1 MSRTYFLCFLLFLV
15 FFQILFKKWVKKL
28 GSKKHIENKNEKYAY
43 KTNKRRKYVRF
54 ELGDWVRVSMRKE
67 RFPKQMR
74 SNLMLRGDG

>member
-1 MSRTYFLCFLLFLV
+1 
-15 FFQILFKKWVKKL
+15 L

-54 ELGDWVRVSMRKE
+54 EPGDWVRVYMRKD